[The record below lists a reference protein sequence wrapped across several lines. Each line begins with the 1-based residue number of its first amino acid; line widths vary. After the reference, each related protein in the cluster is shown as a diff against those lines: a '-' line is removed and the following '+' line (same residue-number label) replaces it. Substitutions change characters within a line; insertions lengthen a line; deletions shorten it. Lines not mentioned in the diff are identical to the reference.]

1 VIPPPP
7 LAQCWRGDFSR
18 KGGRSLVKVIVS
30 MYLLGFEAACT
41 PTERGS
47 LRSLEV
53 ISMRQEIISFAHALF
68 PGLDTINALEMLLLL
83 VYATIDDYIFA
94 AEDAEE
100 YPDACSAA
108 EDNAADY
115 EVWDY
120 VY

>member
-1 VIPPPP
+1 
-7 LAQCWRGDFSR
+7 
-18 KGGRSLVKVIVS
+18 
-30 MYLLGFEAACT
+30 MYLLGFEAACI
-41 PTERGS
+41 PTAGAGVTAQPRGDK
-47 LRSLEV
+47 
-53 ISMRQEIISFAHALF
+53 MRQEIVSFAHALF

-100 YPDACSAA
+100 YSDCSAA
-108 EDNAADY
+108 EDEDGVAAY